1 MQLLESIEGI
11 EVIPFG
17 EAEQCCGF
25 GGTFS
30 VSFPHVSSSMGCLKL
45 EHITAVQ
52 PDFVVSGDMSCLMH
66 LGGLAERDGKPI
78 KTLHF
83 VQILQ
88 AALQNHA

>member
-1 MQLLESIEGI
+1 LKLLQSIDGL

-45 EHITAVQ
+45 EHMTAGD
-52 PDFVVSGDMSCLMH
+52 PDFIVSGDMSCLMH
-66 LGGLAERDGKPI
+66 LGGLADRGGQPV

-88 AALQNHA
+88 TALHRHG